1 MDVSAAQMIRAELR
15 KLMLRQTKALEAET
29 FGGLSEKEWQEFDA
43 RQERILVL
51 VAQLV
56 PPDPGSQAA

>member
-56 PPDPGSQAA
+56 PPGPGSQAA